1 MCSFFAFILKPVTF
15 VSETDLHLLHREVKE
30 SIKSAYAV
38 GTFKNLR
45 VQWQTFITFCYY
57 YKLQP
62 LPVSV
67 NTLCLYSQFLN
78 RSFRSVQSIRNYL
91 SGVKTLHY
99 ILDFEYPTSN
109 VFQLN
114 LLLKGIMRQK
124 QHIPRK
130 AAPI

>member
-1 MCSFFAFILKPVTF
+1 MVVLHFISVDLLILLYALYFIAVTF

-109 VFQLN
+109 VF
-114 LLLKGIMRQK
+114 
-124 QHIPRK
+124 
-130 AAPI
+130 